1 MPAPTCEPRTYG
13 RAVAR
18 RLLVGR
24 EAVAR
29 GAPTPD
35 ARVDRAAAPAERDQV
50 LPRHLAPLAL
60 LLTATACA
68 SLLPLT
74 TEESARLDAFDFV
87 WQELADEYP
96 MFGHQ
101 PVDWD
106 ELRTRYRAA
115 VPFAREPHEFQHLV
129 AGMLS
134 ELGDLHVSYEAPR
147 ERFAPPGVAATS
159 LLDAPGFAVMPIEGR
174 LHVVGWPAGQSP
186 LAPDGVPVG
195 SACPEIWRVNG
206 FPVVLSLVGNLL
218 LGPAGSTVE
227 LQLRWRDGAITRH
240 AMRRPDAGA
249 SRPAPLFAHLDPKSR
264 APRAATVA
272 DAAWIELRT
281 FVDAGEVDAAEKA
294 LAQPAA
300 QRGVVLDLRR
310 NQGGQILLAQRLVER
325 FLPTPI
331 DLVFVPKEPV
341 TTWFGL
347 FDVELFV
354 VDEWRPQPPTLQAP
368 LVVLTS
374 ALTGSSAEH
383 AARVLQRHCGAIVV
397 GERTAGAEA
406 VVRSSVAPDGSVL
419 RFGSTRV
426 VDRTGV
432 GLQREGVAPDV
443 AVRLTVADVEA
454 HGPERAVAE
463 WEERLAEAAAAALA
477 RRRGR

>member
-1 MPAPTCEPRTYG
+1 MK
-13 RAVAR
+13 V
-18 RLLVGR
+18 
-24 EAVAR
+24 
-29 GAPTPD
+29 
-35 ARVDRAAAPAERDQV
+35 RVDRAAAPAEREHV
-50 LPRHLAPLAL
+50 IPRRLAPLAF

-68 SLLPLT
+68 ALLPLT
-74 TEESARLDAFDFV
+74 TAESARIDTFDFV
-87 WQELADEYP
+87 WQELANEYP
-96 MFGHQ
+96 MFGQ
-101 PVDWD
+101 QQVDWD

-115 VPFAREPHEFQHLV
+115 VPFAREPHEFQHLI

-134 ELGDLHVSYEAPR
+134 ELGDLHVSYEAAR
-147 ERFAPPGVAATS
+147 DRFAPPGGAATS
-159 LLDAPGFAVMPIEGR
+159 LLDAKGFAVMPIEGR
-174 LHVVGWPAGQSP
+174 LHVVGWPEGQAP
-186 LAPDGVPVG
+186 LAPGGVPVG

-218 LGPAGSTVE
+218 LGPAGSPIE
-227 LQLRWRDGAITRH
+227 LQLRWRDGTVTRH
-240 AMRRPDAGA
+240 AMRRPAA
-249 SRPAPLFAHLDPKSR
+249 AAARPAPLFAHLDPKAR
-264 APRAATVA
+264 GARAAKVD
-272 DAAWIELRT
+272 DAAWIELCT
-281 FVDAGEVDAAEKA
+281 FVDKGEVDAAEMA
-294 LAQPAA
+294 LAQPEA

-325 FLPTPI
+325 FLPSPI
-331 DLVFVPKEPV
+331 DFVFVPKDPV
-341 TTWFGL
+341 ATWFGL

-354 VDEWRPQPPTLQAP
+354 VDEWRPQPPTLLAP

-383 AARVLQRHCGAIVV
+383 AARVLQRHCGAIVI

-406 VVRSSVAPDGSVL
+406 VVRSSDTPDGSVL

-454 HGPERAVAE
+454 VGPARAVAE
-463 WEERLAEAAAAALA
+463 WDERLAEAAAAALT
-477 RRRGR
+477 RRRAGR

>member
-1 MPAPTCEPRTYG
+1 M
-13 RAVAR
+13 AR
-18 RLLVGR
+18 HRVDAIR
-24 EAVAR
+24 
-29 GAPTPD
+29 APTPH
-35 ARVDRAAAPAERDQV
+35 ARVDPPAAPAQRERV
-50 LPRHLAPLAL
+50 LPRRLAPIAL

-74 TEESARLDAFDFV
+74 TAESARLDTFDFV

-115 VPFAREPHEFQHLV
+115 VPFAREPHEFQHLI

-147 ERFAPPGVAATS
+147 DRYAPAGVAATS
-159 LLDAPGFAVMPIEGR
+159 LLDAPGFRVMPLAGR
-174 LHVVGWPAGQSP
+174 LHAVGWPDGQAP

-218 LGPAGSTVE
+218 LGPAGSPVE
-227 LQLRWRDGAITRH
+227 LQLRWRDGAVTRH
-240 AMRRPDAGA
+240 VMRRPAA
-249 SRPAPLFAHLDPKSR
+249 PSTRPAPLFAHLDPNAR
-264 APRAATVA
+264 TPRAAAV
-272 DAAWIELRT
+272 DGAAWIELRS
-281 FVDAGEVDAAEKA
+281 FVDDGEVDAAEAA
-294 LAQPAA
+294 LSAPSA
-300 QRGVVLDLRR
+300 RGGIVLDLRR

-325 FLPTPI
+325 FLPSPI

-341 TTWFGL
+341 TSWFGL

-354 VDEWRPQPPTLQAP
+354 VDEWRPRPPTLQAP

-383 AARVLQRHCGAIVV
+383 AARVLQRHCGAILV

-406 VVRSSVAPDGSVL
+406 VVRSSDAPDGSVL

-432 GLQREGVAPDV
+432 GLQRDGVAPDV
-443 AVRLTVADVEA
+443 AVLLTVADVEA
-454 HGPERAVAE
+454 LGPERAVAD
-463 WEERLAEAAAAALA
+463 WDERLAEAASAALA
-477 RRRGR
+477 RQRAGR

>member
-1 MPAPTCEPRTYG
+1 
-13 RAVAR
+13 
-18 RLLVGR
+18 
-24 EAVAR
+24 
-29 GAPTPD
+29 
-35 ARVDRAAAPAERDQV
+35 
-50 LPRHLAPLAL
+50 
-60 LLTATACA
+60 
-68 SLLPLT
+68 
-74 TEESARLDAFDFV
+74 
-87 WQELADEYP
+87 
-96 MFGHQ
+96 
-101 PVDWD
+101 
-106 ELRTRYRAA
+106 
-115 VPFAREPHEFQHLV
+115 
-129 AGMLS
+129 
-134 ELGDLHVSYEAPR
+134 
-147 ERFAPPGVAATS
+147 
-159 LLDAPGFAVMPIEGR
+159 
-174 LHVVGWPAGQSP
+174 
-186 LAPDGVPVG
+186 
-195 SACPEIWRVNG
+195 
-206 FPVVLSLVGNLL
+206 VLSLVGNLL
-218 LGPAGSTVE
+218 LGPAGSIVE

-341 TTWFGL
+341 TTWLGL